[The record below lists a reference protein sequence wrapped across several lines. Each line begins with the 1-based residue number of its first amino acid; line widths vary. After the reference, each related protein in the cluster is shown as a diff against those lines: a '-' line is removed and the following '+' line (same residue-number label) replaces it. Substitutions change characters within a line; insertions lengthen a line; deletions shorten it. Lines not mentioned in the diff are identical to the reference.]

1 MLHKTTSRLFYGKY
15 QYKTVLVCSGA
26 MYFKG
31 QDADQVFQRL
41 STLNLAENAKLRWGH
56 RSSPIKS
63 QAELDYTL
71 QLLAIMQTMKDY
83 DMRVESPW
91 LTVYSNNRGDIYQL
105 IDVDPENVKYVSEP
119 ATTLVE
125 NTVIMPKVNFE
136 YKVTLGKTTQEYS
149 AFVTWAET
157 NKKLKLTKSCI
168 RDLSKSNSWGGT
180 YFYISGE
187 NNLLMAK
194 MQLGGS
200 INKIERIVKA

>member
-1 MLHKTTSRLFYGKY
+1 
-15 QYKTVLVCSGA
+15 

-83 DMRVESPW
+83 DVRVESPW

-119 ATTLVE
+119 ATTLVK